1 MANRNRLQCVIDDLE
16 ELLREKA
23 EIDERIK
30 ERKKEAKAEGF
41 SVKTIDTVLK
51 RRKKKP
57 EVVAE
62 EDELVDLYEA
72 NIDGRELG
80 SAGRRRLERTRIE
93 EQPDLFTGDDD
104 GHDDEAGA
112 APTGAADQSF
122 DDSEDIA
129 RAKGAAA
136 ATAGQKVTS
145 NPYPAGSPQR
155 GWWDDAWCQASGSD
169 GMDIPDAF
177 KPTPKPKKEKP
188 AKGPAK
194 GADGEGAGE

>member
-80 SAGRRRLERTRIE
+80 SAGRRRLERTRRE
-93 EQPDLFTGDDD
+93 EQPDLFTGDD
-104 GHDDEAGA
+104 GDDDDASA
-112 APTGAADQSF
+112 SSPRPSDQSC

-129 RAKGAAA
+129 RGKGAAA

-155 GWWDDAWCQASGSD
+155 GWWDDAWCAASGSD

-177 KPTPKPKKEKP
+177 KPTPKPRKEKP
-188 AKGPAK
+188 SKGGSNAP
-194 GADGEGAGE
+194 DGSEGGDE

>member
-1 MANRNRLQCVIDDLE
+1 MANRNRLQCVIDDIE
-16 ELLREKA
+16 ELEREKK
-23 EIDERIK
+23 EIDKQIS
-30 ERKKEAKAEGF
+30 ERKKAAKEEGF
-41 SVKTIDTVLK
+41 SVKIINLVLK
-51 RRKKKP
+51 RRKVKP
-57 EVVAE
+57 EVLAE
-62 EDELVDLYEA
+62 DDELVDLYEA

-93 EQPDLFTGDDD
+93 EQPDLFTGDD
-104 GHDDEAGA
+104 GEDDEAAGA
-112 APTGAADQSF
+112 APAGAADQSL

-169 GMDIPDAF
+169 GMEIPDAF
-177 KPTPKPKKEKP
+177 KPAPKPKKEKP

-194 GADGEGAGE
+194 SADDEGAGE